1 MPFGLTKARL
11 GIFFCFIFCDKAK
24 KIATVFFVI
33 LAIHFECKFK
43 QKGLKFKHK
52 LYCEFDSENSHER
65 YSFIFPNWVWSSNRY
80 MVFWVVS
87 LKQGIKFYY
96 FPS

>member
-43 QKGLKFKHK
+43 QKGLKFKHN
-52 LYCEFDSENSHER
+52 YCIVNL
-65 YSFIFPNWVWSSNRY
+65 
-80 MVFWVVS
+80 VVKIAMRGTP
-87 LKQGIKFYY
+87 LFFLTGYGHQTGIWY
-96 FPS
+96 FGL